1 MSKYRAA
8 ALWKRYKIADRA
20 EKSGREL
27 WQGDFWAGAEPKDVQ
42 ELPERVKAF
51 PAAHSP
57 TVVKNDITA
66 VMTGRDR
73 VHWYLDQLAAFEYC
87 PLPDSDCQYL
97 VNGECEVPDDM
108 LHKRVKCWR
117 RACTAAI
124 LLNRA
129 GTTGDERE

>member
-8 ALWKRYKIADRA
+8 ALWKRFKIADRA

-27 WQGDFWAGAEPKDVQ
+27 WQGDFWFGAEPGDVQ

-51 PAAHSP
+51 LAAHSP

-66 VMTGRDR
+66 VMTSRDR
-73 VHWYLDQLAAFEYC
+73 THWYLDQLAAFEYC

-97 VNGECEVPDDM
+97 VNGECEVPHHK

-124 LLNRA
+124 LSKR
-129 GTTGDERE
+129 TEVKDDEES

>member
-42 ELPERVKAF
+42 ELPDRVKAF
-51 PAAHSP
+51 LAAHSP

-87 PLPDSDCQYL
+87 PLEQQALAGFRLPVPGEWRVRGAGRHAAQACQ
-97 VNGECEVPDDM
+97 M
-108 LHKRVKCWR
+108 LAQGLH
-117 RACTAAI
+117 
-124 LLNRA
+124 
-129 GTTGDERE
+129 GSHSFE

>member
-42 ELPERVKAF
+42 ELP
-51 PAAHSP
+51 
-57 TVVKNDITA
+57 
-66 VMTGRDR
+66 
-73 VHWYLDQLAAFEYC
+73 
-87 PLPDSDCQYL
+87 
-97 VNGECEVPDDM
+97 DDM

-124 LLNRA
+124 QRA
-129 GTTGDERE
+129 RAADNEGQ